1 MRVGI
6 MNDPWSG
13 TLGDMRDEVAW
24 AARVGAHTYW
34 LAQVWRYDAFTLIP
48 SLAATAPSLRFA
60 TSVAATFHRHPMTMA
75 SQALTA
81 NLLTGGRFTLGIGL
95 MHKPVIEGMF
105 GLSFDKPVRHMS
117 EYLDILLPLL
127 AQKPSD
133 ASGVAWTYR
142 GPIDVPGAPE
152 CPVLLAA
159 LGTQMLGV
167 CGRRTAG
174 TITFMTGPHTIRDHV
189 VPTLTA
195 AANSAG
201 RDAPRVV
208 ALVPVHVTDDVT
220 AGRRPSR
227 AGTGYLRHDAVV
239 SRDARPRGPDR
250 AGRLRAHRSGGRRSR
265 GTRGVPGRRC
275 NRSRHRGGG
284 RRRRSRP
291 YEGVRRKLRRWS
303 ALTPSRPV
311 VATPP
316 SDRLAGLGGLRSPSF
331 R

>member
-1 MRVGI
+1 MRIGI

-13 TLGDMRDEVAW
+13 TLADLRGEVAW
-24 AARVGAHTYW
+24 AATVGAHTYW

-48 SLAATAPSLRFA
+48 SLAADAPDLQFA
-60 TSVAATFHRHPMTMA
+60 TGVAATFHRHPMTMA

-105 GLSFDKPVRHMS
+105 GLSFDKPVRHIS

-133 ASGVAWTYR
+133 AAGAAWTYH

-174 TITFMTGPHTIRDHV
+174 TITWMTGPHTIREHV

-195 AANSAG
+195 AASSAG
-201 RDAPRVV
+201 REAPRVV
-208 ALVPVHVTDDVT
+208 ALVPVHVTDDVAAARARAAQALGVYGT
-220 AGRRPSR
+220 MPSYRAMLDREGLTGPEDFAIVGGEEAVRDGLEAYRAAGVTDLGI
-227 AGTGYLRHDAVV
+227 AVAADAVDRDRTRELV
-239 SRDARPRGPDR
+239 ASFVAGSRR
-250 AGRLRAHRSGGRRSR
+250 
-265 GTRGVPGRRC
+265 
-275 NRSRHRGGG
+275 
-284 RRRRSRP
+284 
-291 YEGVRRKLRRWS
+291 
-303 ALTPSRPV
+303 
-311 VATPP
+311 
-316 SDRLAGLGGLRSPSF
+316 
-331 R
+331 